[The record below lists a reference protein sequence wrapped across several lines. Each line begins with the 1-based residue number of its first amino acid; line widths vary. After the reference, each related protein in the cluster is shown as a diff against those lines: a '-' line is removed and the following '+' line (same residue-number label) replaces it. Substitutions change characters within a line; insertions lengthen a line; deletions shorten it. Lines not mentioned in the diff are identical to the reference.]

1 MGKNNSKWNDWQ
13 RINFQ
18 NIQAAHTTQYQKNK
32 QPNQKVGK
40 RSKQTFFKE
49 DIQIGN
55 KHMKRYSTSLI
66 IREMKIR
73 TTEISPHTRQNGH
86 HQKIYKQQVL
96 ERVWRKG
103 NSPTRW
109 WECKFIQPLWKTVW
123 SFLYKTRNKTTMWP
137 SNTTSRHTSWRN
149 QNWKRHMYPNV
160 HCSTVVN
167 RHGSNLDVHWQ
178 MNE

>member
-32 QPNQKVGK
+32 QPNKKVGK

-49 DIQIGN
+49 DIQMGN

-103 NSPTRW
+103 TLLHAGGNVNSYNHYGRQYGVS
-109 WECKFIQPLWKTVW
+109 FIKLETKPPCDPAIPLLGIHPEETKTEKDTCTPM
-123 SFLYKTRNKTTMWP
+123 FTAAL
-137 SNTTSRHTSWRN
+137 
-149 QNWKRHMYPNV
+149 
-160 HCSTVVN
+160 
-167 RHGSNLDVHWQ
+167 L
-178 MNE
+178 